1 MATLAATSSA
11 TPSLQST
18 LIRSRIDAA
27 RREADRAEANANNLR
42 LQADEQERVVQQA
55 RGQVQTL
62 QKRANASASP
72 SPSSPAPSVTPA
84 ETQDEP
90 TYAGTLARV
99 FQAAKPILES
109 DMSTTQKNV
118 VTASLIQAT
127 NASWTATQTSSQA
140 IQRYDKQVV
149 DVPSKTMGRMLDST
163 A

>member
-62 QKRANASASP
+62 QKRANTSSSP
-72 SPSSPAPSVTPA
+72 SNPTPSVTPA
-84 ETQDEP
+84 VTQDEP
-90 TYAGTLARV
+90 TYAGTLAKV

-118 VTASLIQAT
+118 VTTSLIQAT
-127 NASWTATQTSSQA
+127 NASWSATQTSSQA

-149 DVPSKTMGRMLDST
+149 DVSNKTIGRMLDST

>member
-42 LQADEQERVVQQA
+42 LQADEEERVVQQA

-62 QKRANASASP
+62 QRRANTSS
-72 SPSSPAPSVTPA
+72 SPSSPTLSGTPVVA
-84 ETQDEP
+84 QEEP
-90 TYAGTLARV
+90 TYAGTLSKI

-109 DMSTTQKNV
+109 NLSTTQKNV

-127 NASWTATQTSSQA
+127 NASWSATQTSPQA
-140 IQRYDKQVV
+140 IQRYDNQVV
-149 DVPSKTMGRMLDST
+149 DAPSRTVGRLLDST

>member
-62 QKRANASASP
+62 QKRANSN
-72 SPSSPAPSVTPA
+72 SPSSPAPSFAVDA
-84 ETQDEP
+84 TQEEP
-90 TYAGTLARV
+90 TYAGTLAKV

-109 DMSTTQKNV
+109 DMSTTQKNA
-118 VTASLIQAT
+118 VTTSLIQAT
-127 NASWTATQTSSQA
+127 NASWSATQNSSQA
-140 IQRYDKQVV
+140 IQRYDRQAV
-149 DVPSKTMGRMLDST
+149 DVPSKTVGRMIDST

>member
-72 SPSSPAPSVTPA
+72 SSPAPSVTPA

-90 TYAGTLARV
+90 TYAGTLAKV

-127 NASWTATQTSSQA
+127 NASWSASQTSSQA